1 MGNPEHLAMLREG
14 SAAWNLWRREQRSL
28 MPQLSGADLSGAYL
42 READLSRAD
51 LSGADLSGAHLIEA
65 DLSGADLSGAD
76 LSGADLS
83 GADLIGADLS
93 EANLSEANARDLT
106 FGKTRFGSTNLRS
119 VIRLDCARHLAPSSL
134 DDDTIVVSG
143 SLPLCFLRGCGLPD
157 KYIDYLPS
165 LLSRAVQFYSCFIS
179 YSTGDQE
186 FAERMYGDLQLKGVR
201 CWYGPAGLKIGDKF
215 QEGIEEPIPLHDK
228 LLIVLSEAS
237 TNTPWVEREVQAARE
252 REDKSGKAVLF
263 PIRVD
268 NT

>member
-28 MPQLSGADLSGAYL
+28 MPQLSGADLSGADL
-42 READLSRAD
+42 R
-51 LSGADLSGAHLIEA
+51 
-65 DLSGADLSGAD
+65 GADLSGAD

-83 GADLIGADLS
+83 GAELIGADLS

-165 LLSRAVQFYSCFIS
+165 LLSR
-179 YSTGDQE
+179 
-186 FAERMYGDLQLKGVR
+186 
-201 CWYGPAGLKIGDKF
+201 
-215 QEGIEEPIPLHDK
+215 
-228 LLIVLSEAS
+228 
-237 TNTPWVEREVQAARE
+237 
-252 REDKSGKAVLF
+252 
-263 PIRVD
+263 
-268 NT
+268 